1 MTPRNAP
8 PFLSLASFVI
18 LASVISILLTSC
30 KEEASWKSKSY
41 SERTSASITGEI
53 KVPTELWERLIEP
66 DKPLHGAIEL
76 SQVPTPN
83 QGGGDSAIAKPTI
96 ETDLKPLTVYM
107 IEETK
112 GVLGG
117 RNQKV
122 TFGPG
127 GGDLDL
133 RDFVLEPHG
142 AFRIVFEF
150 GPDLDP
156 KIGKRVWYLSNA
168 PKRKVGPDWVGA
180 GCDVYM
186 DITSF
191 VTQSNLKDGILIAVS
206 GDRHISAL
214 AGTFF
219 FSAKRAGHVETS
231 RLTLF
236 DSSKRKLQCRGR
248 GDS

>member
-1 MTPRNAP
+1 MIRRIGGRSLLIC
-8 PFLSLASFVI
+8 FLISATFLA
-18 LASVISILLTSC
+18 AC
-30 KEEASWKSKSY
+30 KEESGWKTRLY
-41 SERTSASITGEI
+41 NERTSASVAGEI
-53 KVPTELWERLIEP
+53 KVPTALWEKLIDPE
-66 DKPLHGAIEL
+66 KPLHGGIEF

-83 QGGGDSAIAKPTI
+83 QGGGDSAIAKATI

-117 RNQKV
+117 RNQKI

-133 RDFVLEPHG
+133 RDFVTESRG

-150 GPDLDP
+150 GADLDP
-156 KIGKRVWYLSNA
+156 TIKKRVWYLSNA
-168 PKRKVGPDWVGA
+168 PKTKIGPDWVGA
-180 GCDVYM
+180 GCDTYM
-186 DITSF
+186 DISSY
-191 VTQSNLKDGILIAVS
+191 VAQANLKDGILIAVS

-219 FSAKRAGHVETS
+219 FSAKRAGHVESS

-248 GDS
+248 SDS

>member
-1 MTPRNAP
+1 MR
-8 PFLSLASFVI
+8 
-18 LASVISILLTSC
+18 
-30 KEEASWKSKSY
+30 
-41 SERTSASITGEI
+41 
-53 KVPTELWERLIEP
+53 
-66 DKPLHGAIEL
+66 GAIDF

-83 QGGGDSAIAKPTI
+83 KGGGDSAIAKATV

-117 RNQKV
+117 RNQKI

-133 RDFVLEPHG
+133 RDFVTESRG

-150 GPDLDP
+150 GADLDP
-156 KIGKRVWYLSNA
+156 TIKKRVWYLSNA
-168 PKRKVGPDWVGA
+168 PKTKIGPDWVGA
-180 GCDVYM
+180 GCDTYM
-186 DITSF
+186 DISSY
-191 VTQSNLKDGILIAVS
+191 VAKANLKEGILIAVS

-219 FSAKRAGHVETS
+219 FSAKRAGHVESS

-248 GDS
+248 SDS

>member
-1 MTPRNAP
+1 MVPLSTASLSIRAMTIVGC
-8 PFLSLASFVI
+8 LSCVMF
-18 LASVISILLTSC
+18 TGC
-30 KEEASWKSKSY
+30 KEEATWKNKLY
-41 SERTSASITGEI
+41 AERTSASIAGEV
-53 KVPTELWERLIEP
+53 KVPKELWERLIDPE
-66 DKPLHGAIEL
+66 KPLRGSIEL

-83 QGGGDSAIAKPTI
+83 RGGGDSAIAKATI

-107 IEETK
+107 TEETR

-117 RNQKV
+117 RNSKI

-133 RDFVLEPHG
+133 RDFITEKNG
-142 AFRIVFEF
+142 AFRIIFEF
-150 GPDLDP
+150 GADLDP
-156 KIGKRVWYLSNA
+156 TIKKRVWYLSNA
-168 PKRKVGPDWVGA
+168 IKRKVGPDWVGA
-180 GCDVYM
+180 GCDTYM
-186 DITSF
+186 DITGF
-191 VTQSNLKDGILIAVS
+191 VSQSNLKDGILIAVS
-206 GDRHISAL
+206 GDRYVSAL

-219 FSAKRAGHVETS
+219 FSAKRAGRVQTS